1 MTKSAYLKRHRQIRT
16 KSPHK
21 KCAIRYDKLYIDNTP
36 YVYDEE
42 KSQVVRY
49 VPPESQRP
57 LSRNNYSRMDES
69 YYGGSAGLVRS
80 TSVPSVNGGGEGG
93 ERHGSRTSLRRN
105 EFASNESLQMSMGPD
120 GGISQEV
127 KKKMTS
133 RNGGRLFPNLKLLWL
148 VLAN

>member
-1 MTKSAYLKRHRQIRT
+1 MTNSVYLKRHRQIRT

-80 TSVPSVNGGGEGG
+80 TSVPSVNGGGGEGG

-127 KKKMTS
+127 KKK
-133 RNGGRLFPNLKLLWL
+133 
-148 VLAN
+148 